1 MDLAVRQALPD
12 AVGER
17 PTKSRASFRAMKS
30 MTRRPKSSF
39 ASLSPSCACVS
50 FPQNQPVLL
59 TYLLPS
65 SDDPSLS
72 ASWRKTVSPR
82 ITC

>member
-59 TYLLPS
+59 TYLFNYTRRVS
-65 SDDPSLS
+65 SFLLRW
-72 ASWRKTVSPR
+72 AN
-82 ITC
+82 